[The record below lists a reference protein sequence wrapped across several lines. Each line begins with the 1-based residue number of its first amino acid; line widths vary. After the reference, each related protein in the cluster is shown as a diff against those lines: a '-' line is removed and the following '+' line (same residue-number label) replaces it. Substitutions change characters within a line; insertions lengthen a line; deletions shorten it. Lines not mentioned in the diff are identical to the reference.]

1 MRHMRLMRQFG
12 RTAKNIC
19 FVEKILYKTNITGCI
34 WAIFPHKS
42 SFASLNGVLVYT
54 FIGKSI

>member
-1 MRHMRLMRQFG
+1 MRQFG